1 MCIRM
6 VFEFVTYYPI
16 LWLVLVGLVGMG
28 YMFATQVALFGQK
41 IVSRLTSERYKGK
54 SQNSALIRE
63 PHDLYHIK
71 VAIFKR
77 PMYCNVCK
85 KLMAGVVEDAL
96 TCGVCQLSVHG
107 SCVPRITTDC
117 KPIMVV
123 PSAERA
129 GLDNNLKQ
137 ESVVLVH
144 QWAEGNHSSQR
155 DICMI
160 CGVPCG
166 SLFQIAGYHCVWCQR
181 VIHSQCHEMLKDETC
196 NLGPLNS
203 MIISPTCVRPRPE
216 SKCSNEELQVLLRQA
231 RVSHSEER
239 KTTFSE
245 RVSHRVVKMRSLL
258 NAGRG
263 IVLERT
269 GRDAKGRKLKP
280 NETLL
285 TSFDYHSRL
294 LEACEIT
301 IAELAIPIL
310 VFVNKKSGGG
320 LGIQLLNE
328 FKSLLN
334 PIQVFEITQG
344 GPMLG
349 LKLFSKLP
357 RVRILA
363 CGGDGTAAWVLSCLD
378 ALREEEKVLLDNSG
392 SGKKRRKSASSPFLP
407 SLAVLPMGT
416 GNDLARSLGWGG
428 GSSKQ
433 DDLSQVIQEVAR
445 AHVSVLDRWN
455 VQVSGGRDGVEG
467 EIKRVVMNNYLSFG
481 FDAEVCNRF
490 HHLREADPAKFS
502 SPLGNKTIYAQL
514 GAQAYFKTDP
524 DTLRG
529 VRIECDGQLLDLEG
543 MTSVV
548 VCNIATFGGGSVL
561 WPEGSTEAHPQTRT
575 SLSMPSPMDKRLEV
589 VGIRDS
595 LHMGQIQVGLAEAVK
610 LGQGTEIHIK
620 CSSALSLEVDGE
632 PCAEG
637 QIWNLCITH
646 HNQAFMLS
654 RSVAEEDVVLD
665 AIGGVLEWAETSS
678 VINRQQ
684 RVTLLNEMTK
694 TVKTR
699 QLQRHSENR

>member
-1 MCIRM
+1 
-6 VFEFVTYYPI
+6 
-16 LWLVLVGLVGMG
+16 
-28 YMFATQVALFGQK
+28 MFATQVALFGQK
-41 IVSRLTSERYKGK
+41 IVSRLTSKRYKGR

-63 PHDLYHIK
+63 PHDLYHIQ

-85 KLMAGVVEDAL
+85 KLMAGVVEEAL
-96 TCGVCQLSVHG
+96 TCGVCQLSVHS
-107 SCVPRITTDC
+107 SCVPSITTDC
-117 KPIMVV
+117 KPIMVAAV
-123 PSAERA
+123 ERI
-129 GLDNNLKQ
+129 GLDGTVRQENN
-137 ESVVLVH
+137 ELVH
-144 QWAEGNHSSQR
+144 RWAEGNHSSQR

-181 VIHSQCHEMLKDETC
+181 VIHSECREKLNDETC
-196 NLGPLNS
+196 NLGPLS
-203 MIISPTCVRPRPE
+203 DFIISPMCVRPKPE
-216 SKCSNEELQVLLRQA
+216 SKCSNEELRTLLRQA

-239 KTTFSE
+239 KTTFTE

-258 NAGRG
+258 DAGRG
-263 IVLERT
+263 MVLERT
-269 GRDAKGRKLKP
+269 GRDPKGKKVKP
-280 NETLL
+280 TETVVA
-285 TSFDYHSRL
+285 SFDYHTCL
-294 LEACEIT
+294 LEVCEMSVS
-301 IAELAIPIL
+301 ELAIPIL

-378 ALREEEKVLLDNSG
+378 ALREEEKVVLDNSG
-392 SGKKRRKSASSPFLP
+392 SGKKRRKSGSAPFMP

-455 VQVSGGRDGVEG
+455 VQVLGGRDGVEG
-467 EIKRVVMNNYLSFG
+467 EIKKVVMNNYLSFG

-490 HHLREADPAKFS
+490 HHLREADPAKFN
-502 SPLGNKTIYAQL
+502 SPLGNKTVYAQL

-548 VCNIATFGGGSVL
+548 ICNIPTFGGGSVL
-561 WPEGSTEAHPQTRT
+561 WAEGSTEPHPQTRT
-575 SLSMPSPMDKRLEV
+575 SLSIPSPMDKRLEV

-595 LHMGQIQVGLAEAVK
+595 LHMGQIQVGLAEAVR
-610 LGQGTEIHIK
+610 LGQGGDIHVK
-620 CSSALSLEVDGE
+620 CATALPLEVDGE
-632 PCAEG
+632 PCEEG
-637 QIWNLCITH
+637 QVWNLHITH

-654 RSVAEEDVVLD
+654 RSIAQEDVVLD

-694 TVKTR
+694 KVKTQ
-699 QLQRHSENR
+699 QLQRNSEVR